1 LEFEKTRRPSTL
13 QKLQPS
19 SILNRVVAVGLA
31 TFQLPP
37 LQDTPPISM
46 TDLLQVVGFLYGKIW
61 LTYYKR
67 LVFDMDKFL
76 HGYIKNEQ
84 SFVLDLA
91 LIDEDLDLNI
101 ELWTFCKEYKVG
113 S

>member
-1 LEFEKTRRPSTL
+1 M
-13 QKLQPS
+13 
-19 SILNRVVAVGLA
+19 SIN
-31 TFQLPP
+31 
-37 LQDTPPISM
+37 
-46 TDLLQVVGFLYGKIW
+46 
-61 LTYYKR
+61 
-67 LVFDMDKFL
+67 KFL

-101 ELWTFCKEYKVG
+101 ELWTFCKEHKVG